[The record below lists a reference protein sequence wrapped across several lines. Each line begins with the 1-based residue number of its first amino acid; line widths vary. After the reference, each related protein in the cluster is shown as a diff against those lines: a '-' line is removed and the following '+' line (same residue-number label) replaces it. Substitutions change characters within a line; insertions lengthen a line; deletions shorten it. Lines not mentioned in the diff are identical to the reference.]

1 MSAPALAAERLAA
14 AELPALA
21 AMLAEAALPSA
32 DVASAPGAFF
42 RFRDESGAVIGYAGL
57 EIHGGDALLRSVL
70 VRAPLRRRGFGR
82 AIVARMRDEAAAR
95 GVRRLFLLTTTAREF
110 FAALGFAP
118 IERGDV
124 PRHIRATAE
133 FTTFCPAEAQCM
145 ATAIG

>member
-70 VRAPLRRRGFGR
+70 VCARRCVGAASGAPSSLACGTKRRR
-82 AIVARMRDEAAAR
+82 AASV
-95 GVRRLFLLTTTAREF
+95 GSS
-110 FAALGFAP
+110 
-118 IERGDV
+118 
-124 PRHIRATAE
+124 
-133 FTTFCPAEAQCM
+133 C
-145 ATAIG
+145 